1 MALHLNLLHE
11 EISEQ
16 RQRQRDPLKIGMM
29 VVAGIGALLFLYYG
43 WNAYRTLA
51 IRSQLSTIEKDWAK
65 VEPKVTAA
73 QKRAAELNNI
83 ISTTRVLD
91 VLIDGRFYWAPFLQ
105 KLSRC
110 VAPNA
115 QLTSMEGSVSE
126 DNQAVTVTIEGISA
140 GREPRSA
147 AEDLRQMLI
156 EQLGQNSLGLQIRTT
171 QPEKDASAN
180 GDLIVDEIA
189 SGSPAAEAQLQ
200 KGDIIRKFNG
210 RDVTS
215 YSELLGLLAQ
225 AELNKKIGLEIL
237 RGGKSMPITVQLK
250 EHSADYSDVKVQF
263 KTLEDLDTIVNVGGT
278 TMAMARYVLTVNFNT
293 NLSAIPA
300 TASGAARTSKR

>member
-29 VVAGIGALLFLYYG
+29 IVAGIGALLFLYYG

-51 IRSQLSTIEKDWAK
+51 IRSQLSAVESDWAK

-73 QKRAAELNNI
+73 QKRAAELTNI

-91 VLIDGRFYWAPFLQ
+91 VLIDDRFYWAPFLQ

-115 QLTSMEGSVSE
+115 QITHMEGSVSD
-126 DNQAVTVTIEGISA
+126 DNKAVMVTIEGVSA

-156 EQLGQNSLGLQIRTT
+156 EQLGQS
-171 QPEKDASAN
+171 
-180 GDLIVDEIA
+180 
-189 SGSPAAEAQLQ
+189 
-200 KGDIIRKFNG
+200 
-210 RDVTS
+210 
-215 YSELLGLLAQ
+215 
-225 AELNKKIGLEIL
+225 
-237 RGGKSMPITVQLK
+237 
-250 EHSADYSDVKVQF
+250 YSDVKVEF

-278 TMAMARYVLTVNFNT
+278 TMAMARYVLSVNFSPRLGGKPANS
-293 NLSAIPA
+293 SAATPA
-300 TASGAARTSKR
+300 RSPK